1 MGSKPQ
7 PFESSPAACKGTF
20 GADALVGLVMS
31 PSGVCAILKLC
42 HRLRGEGRMT
52 KKVNTSGI
60 GRQQGN
66 QGKRIPKERRRAK
79 INGSFPWTS

>member
-1 MGSKPQ
+1 
-7 PFESSPAACKGTF
+7 
-20 GADALVGLVMS
+20 
-31 PSGVCAILKLC
+31 
-42 HRLRGEGRMT
+42 MT

-79 INGSFPWTS
+79 INGSIMGFGGCNPLLSTISVFATHPCPHFPFYSAACLQKC